1 MTNVIWGY
9 NIYIYKQLSLY
20 IKKGKDMSRSNEQTI
35 LIDKFVGKKILDFRI
50 SRAISRKAMAEA
62 IGVTHQQLQKYENA
76 QNRISASRLV
86 LIAQY
91 LEVQVTEFFE
101 SFDFNLKESD
111 INHRKFLSAISKN
124 LSNIKNEDFKEAI
137 NQVIKAYVKS
147 DEKN

>member
-1 MTNVIWGY
+1 MLSC

-35 LIDKFVGKKILDFRI
+35 LIDKFVGKKISDFRI
-50 SRAISRKAMAEA
+50 SRGIARQAMAEA
-62 IGVTHQQLQKYENA
+62 IGVTHQQLEKYENA
-76 QNRISASRLV
+76 KNRISASRLV

-91 LEVQVTEFFE
+91 LEVPIAELFPSFE
-101 SFDFNLKESD
+101 INLKESD

-124 LSNIKNEDFKEAI
+124 LNNIKNEDFKEAI
-137 NQVIKAYVKS
+137 NQLVKAYVKS